1 MKTSLS
7 LLAALFVLAPG
18 LAVAQGQQQPP
29 QPNMRSACEAD
40 VQKLCAGV
48 QPGGRRIANCLK
60 ENQAKVSQP
69 CKDAI
74 AARHKPSKTPETTQ
88 GNKAPS

>member
-7 LLAALFVLAPG
+7 LLAAFFVIAPG
-18 LAVAQGQQQPP
+18 LAVAQGQQP

-40 VQKLCAGV
+40 VQKVCAGV
-48 QPGGRRIANCLK
+48 EPGGRRIANCLK

-74 AARHKPSKTPETTQ
+74 AARHKPSKTPESTQ
-88 GNKAPS
+88 GSKAPS

>member
-1 MKTSLS
+1 MKPSLS

-18 LAVAQGQQQPP
+18 LAVAQSQQP

-40 VQKLCAGV
+40 VQKLCADV

-60 ENQAKVSQP
+60 ANQAKVSQP
-69 CKDAI
+69 CKDAM
-74 AARHKPSKTPETTQ
+74 AARNKPSKAPEATQ

>member
-18 LAVAQGQQQPP
+18 LAVAQSQQP

-48 QPGGRRIANCLK
+48 QPGSRRIANCLK
-60 ENQAKVSQP
+60 ANQAKVSQP

-74 AARHKPSKTPETTQ
+74 AARNKPSKAPDATQ